1 LEARYYS
8 RRPTIST
15 GIGQVPRVIGLSKDE
30 AATKFRNERLEL
42 RTETK
47 SGGKKPGTIVDQNPE
62 PDKPVAPGTIITAFV
77 LPEPEM
83 VSVPD
88 VIGVPAEKVA
98 PMFEGRKLEYYVI
111 GQRIITGKVPV
122 GAIAHQSPEAGQR
135 VRVGTRV
142 ELAAEAE
149 SVQVPDLRGIVVMEA
164 VNSVSSI
171 SGARLTRVAKPLA
184 VILAWRRNHPS
195 PEPASLLVPP
205 SPCAQNRKP

>member
-1 LEARYYS
+1 
-8 RRPTIST
+8 
-15 GIGQVPRVIGLSKDE
+15 
-30 AATKFRNERLEL
+30 
-42 RTETK
+42 
-47 SGGKKPGTIVDQNPE
+47 
-62 PDKPVAPGTIITAFV
+62 
-77 LPEPEM
+77 M

-149 SVQVPDLRGIVVMEA
+149 SVQVPDLRAIVVMEA

-171 SGARLTRVAKPLA
+171 SGPRLTRVAKPLA
-184 VILAWRRNHPS
+184 VVLAWRRNHPS

>member
-1 LEARYYS
+1 
-8 RRPTIST
+8 
-15 GIGQVPRVIGLSKDE
+15 
-30 AATKFRNERLEL
+30 
-42 RTETK
+42 
-47 SGGKKPGTIVDQNPE
+47 
-62 PDKPVAPGTIITAFV
+62 
-77 LPEPEM
+77 M

-142 ELAAEAE
+142 ALAAEAE